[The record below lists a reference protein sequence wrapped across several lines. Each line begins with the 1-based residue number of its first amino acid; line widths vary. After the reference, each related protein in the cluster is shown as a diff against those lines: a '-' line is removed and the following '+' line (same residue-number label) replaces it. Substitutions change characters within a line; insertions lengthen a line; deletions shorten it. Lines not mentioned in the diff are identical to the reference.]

1 MVRSGWI
8 PLLCGLTATGV
19 MACGRA
25 DAPATGEAVD
35 PALASRASA
44 PGPSVAGE
52 PLWQVMLEYGTL
64 VAINRPP
71 APETPSAP
79 IEADLW
85 IISDP
90 MGGYDT
96 MQIAVTVDCQ
106 ARTYAMRQITT
117 YSGPTLIE
125 AAPAQDTAFQSAN
138 PETPYSAMLSHVCDA
153 GPTGSPAADYGDFTE
168 AQAAQQAS
176 LA

>member
-1 MVRSGWI
+1 VDGAEGEGNGAQA
-8 PLLCGLTATGV
+8 LDHQHDLGDA
-19 MACGRA
+19 AHA
-25 DAPATGEAVD
+25 DAADADEMDGA
-35 PALASRASA
+35 
-44 PGPSVAGE
+44 E
-52 PLWQVMLEYGTL
+52 PLWQVKYGTL

-96 MQIAVTVDCQ
+96 MQIAVTVQ